1 MPWQVPWAAARQGTK
16 SLRESPL
23 RGGISA
29 RTVTKLEIIDS
40 RWGALA

>member
-1 MPWQVPWAAARQGTK
+1 LASEMGHSTK

-23 RGGISA
+23 RGSLSA

-40 RWGALA
+40 RRGVLS